1 MRSETSTPG
10 VKKYFN
16 LRTISQIIVVT
27 IILWLALAHQ
37 WWGIE
42 KAAPVDAYCPFG
54 ALENL
59 IKIATSGEFL
69 QRIYFSNYILL
80 FIFVVMTIIF
90 GRVFCGFFCPLGAIQ
105 EWLRKLGKFLG
116 IKREYELPVKIDK
129 AMRYFKYVVLFGLIV
144 LSYTYGE
151 LIFRYYD
158 PFVALSHLWEEFD
171 EIYWAYGILGTI
183 VILSLFTKNWWC
195 RYFCPLGGFF
205 GIMRKFSFFRLEK
218 NPDSCTK
225 CGACSRSCPVGLSF
239 KDMKAVNGA
248 ECISCLKCVDACDFS
263 ALKAKI
269 AGKDVSKKVFK
280 NIVVFGFFG
289 ILLILIFL
297 PFWQTG
303 PVSNIKSADGTL
315 NIENLKW
322 SNTLEYLI
330 RESGVPFEYFQ
341 ERLHLPE
348 NVDKWGKLKHIG
360 EDYEI
365 KNGSGEYIE
374 TEDFRSAVEE
384 YMGSHK

>member
-1 MRSETSTPG
+1 
-10 VKKYFN
+10 
-16 LRTISQIIVVT
+16 
-27 IILWLALAHQ
+27 LAHQ

-158 PFVALSHLWEEFD
+158 PFVALSHL
-171 EIYWAYGILGTI
+171 
-183 VILSLFTKNWWC
+183 
-195 RYFCPLGGFF
+195 
-205 GIMRKFSFFRLEK
+205 
-218 NPDSCTK
+218 
-225 CGACSRSCPVGLSF
+225 
-239 KDMKAVNGA
+239 
-248 ECISCLKCVDACDFS
+248 
-263 ALKAKI
+263 
-269 AGKDVSKKVFK
+269 
-280 NIVVFGFFG
+280 
-289 ILLILIFL
+289 
-297 PFWQTG
+297 
-303 PVSNIKSADGTL
+303 
-315 NIENLKW
+315 
-322 SNTLEYLI
+322 
-330 RESGVPFEYFQ
+330 
-341 ERLHLPE
+341 
-348 NVDKWGKLKHIG
+348 
-360 EDYEI
+360 
-365 KNGSGEYIE
+365 
-374 TEDFRSAVEE
+374 
-384 YMGSHK
+384 

>member
-1 MRSETSTPG
+1 M
-10 VKKYFN
+10 KKYFN
-16 LRTISQIIVVT
+16 LRTFSQILVVV
-27 IILWLALAHQ
+27 IILGLALAHQ
-37 WWGIE
+37 LWWIE

-59 IKIATSGEFL
+59 IKAMTSWEFL

-80 FIFVVMTIIF
+80 FIFVGMTFFF

-105 EWLRKLGKFLG
+105 EWLGKLGKLIW
-116 IKREYELPVKIDK
+116 IKKDYELPKKVDK
-129 AMRYFKYVVLFGLIV
+129 VMRYFKYVMLAGLIV
-144 LSYTYGE
+144 LSYVYWE

-158 PFVALSHLWEEFD
+158 PFVAFSHLWQEFD

-183 VILSLFTKNWWC
+183 VVLSLFTKNWWC

-205 GIMRKFSFFRLEK
+205 WIIKKFSFFKLDK
-218 NPDSCTK
+218 NNETCTK

-239 KDMKAVNGA
+239 KDMKAVNSA
-248 ECISCLKCVDACDFS
+248 ECISCLKCVDACNFW

-269 AGKDVSKKVFK
+269 AWKDISKKLFR
-280 NIVVFGFFG
+280 NIVVFWFFG
-289 ILLILIFL
+289 LLLIIVFL

-303 PVSNIKSADGTL
+303 PASNIKSDDGTI
-315 NIENLKW
+315 NVANLKW

-330 RESGVPFEYFQ
+330 RESGVPFKYFQ
-341 ERLHLPE
+341 EKLHLPE
-348 NVDKWGKLKHIG
+348 NVDKWGKLKHIW

-374 TEDFRSAVEE
+374 TEDFRAVTEE
-384 YMGSHK
+384 YLKEKK